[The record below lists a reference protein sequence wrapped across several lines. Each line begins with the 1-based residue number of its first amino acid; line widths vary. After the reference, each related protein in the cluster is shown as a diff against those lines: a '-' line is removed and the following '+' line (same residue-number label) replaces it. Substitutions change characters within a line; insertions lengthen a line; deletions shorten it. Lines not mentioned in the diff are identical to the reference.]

1 MVPWEHGKCVVWD
14 FTCPDTL
21 APSYRAVAVSA
32 PGSVA
37 AQAEMR
43 KIAKYSLLNST
54 LYSFMPVAI
63 ESLGTFG
70 ARSLKFIRDL
80 GRRIVLQ
87 SGDPLATTYLIQR
100 LAVTIQ
106 RGNAASIIGT
116 MGLVNGL
123 TFCVCV
129 CVCVCLAPLPVSCAY

>member
-1 MVPWEHGKCVVWD
+1 MPRH
-14 FTCPDTL
+14 TRST
-21 APSYRAVAVSA
+21 YRAVAVSA

-80 GRRIVLQ
+80 GRRIALQ
-87 SGDPLATTYLIQR
+87 SGDPLATTYLIQH
-100 LAVTIQ
+100 LASPSREGMQ
-106 RGNAASIIGT
+106 HQLLGQ
-116 MGLVNGL
+116 
-123 TFCVCV
+123 
-129 CVCVCLAPLPVSCAY
+129 

>member
-1 MVPWEHGKCVVWD
+1 M
-14 FTCPDTL
+14 
-21 APSYRAVAVSA
+21 AVSA
-32 PGSVA
+32 PGSVT

-43 KIAKYSLLNST
+43 KIAKYSSLNST

-70 ARSLKFIRDL
+70 VRTLKFIRDL

-87 SGDPLATTYLIQR
+87 SVDPLATTYLIQR

-116 MGLVNGL
+116 MGLLVD
-123 TFCVCV
+123 
-129 CVCVCLAPLPVSCAY
+129 